1 MTQQY
6 NQNQNQNQNQTNDSN
21 NINSK
26 DFMIGTLIGGIVGA
40 ATALLLAPKS
50 GKDLRHDINEQA
62 GVLKEKTGQ
71 WKDTAVEKS
80 NEFAAVAKE
89 KSSALSKSVQEQSNN
104 VVGKLKTYRSNNN
117 ELQETNDELQAVS
130 VGETTPVEET
140 EDVNQKLEETKKAFD
155 ETEKTY
161 NQ

>member
-6 NQNQNQNQNQTNDSN
+6 NQNQNQNQTNDSN

-40 ATALLLAPKS
+40 AAALLMAPKS
-50 GKDLRHDINEQA
+50 GKDLRNDINEKTV
-62 GVLKEKTGQ
+62 VLKEKTGQ

-80 NEFAAVAKE
+80 NELAAVAKE
-89 KSSALSKSVQEQSNN
+89 KSSALTKSVQEQSNN

-117 ELQETNDELQAVS
+117 ELQETNEELQAVS
-130 VGETTPVEET
+130 AVGTTPADET
-140 EDVNQKLEETKKAFD
+140 EEVNQKLEETKKAFD

>member
-1 MTQQY
+1 MT
-6 NQNQNQNQNQTNDSN
+6 QNQNQNQQTNDNN

-50 GKDLRHDINEQA
+50 GKDLRNDLNEQA
-62 GVLKEKTGQ
+62 VVLKEKSGQ

-80 NEFAAVAKE
+80 NELAAVAKE
-89 KSSALSKSVQEQSNN
+89 KSAALSKTVQEQSNT
-104 VVGKLKTYRSNNN
+104 VKDKFKSYRTKNDPEDVID
-117 ELQETNDELQAVS
+117 ELQEVP
-130 VGETTPVEET
+130 VGDATPVQEP
-140 EDVNQKLEETKKAFD
+140 DNVNQKLEETKKAFD

>member
-6 NQNQNQNQNQTNDSN
+6 NQNQNQATDSN

-26 DFMIGTLIGGIVGA
+26 DFIIGTLIGGIVGA

-50 GKDLRHDINEQA
+50 GKDLRNDINEQA
-62 GVLKEKTGQ
+62 VVIKEKTGQ
-71 WKDTAVEKS
+71 WKDTAVEKG
-80 NEFAAVAKE
+80 NELAAVAKE
-89 KSSALSKSVQEQSNN
+89 KSSALSKTVQEQSNN
-104 VVGKLKTYRSNNN
+104 VVGKIKTYRSNNSELEEVN
-117 ELQETNDELQAVS
+117 EELQAVS
-130 VGETTPVEET
+130 EEEASPVAETA
-140 EDVNQKLEETKKAFD
+140 DLNQKLEDTKKAFD

>member
-1 MTQQY
+1 MTQQ
-6 NQNQNQNQNQTNDSN
+6 NQTQNQQATDSN

-50 GKDLRHDINEQA
+50 GKDLRNDLNEQA
-62 GVLKEKTGQ
+62 IVIKEKSGQ

-80 NEFAAVAKE
+80 NELAAVAKE
-89 KSSALSKSVQEQSNN
+89 KSAAFSKTVQEQSNTVKDKFKSYRTKGETEAVN
-104 VVGKLKTYRSNNN
+104 EELEGVAVGDATPA
-117 ELQETNDELQAVS
+117 QETDDL
-130 VGETTPVEET
+130 
-140 EDVNQKLEETKKAFD
+140 NQKLEETKKAFD

>member
-1 MTQQY
+1 MT
-6 NQNQNQNQNQTNDSN
+6 QNQNQNQQTNDNN

-50 GKDLRHDINEQA
+50 GKDLRNDLNEQA
-62 GVLKEKTGQ
+62 VVFKEKSGQ

-80 NEFAAVAKE
+80 NELAAVAKE
-89 KSSALSKSVQEQSNN
+89 KSAALSKSVQEQSNT
-104 VVGKLKTYRSNNN
+104 VKDKFKSYRTKSST
-117 ELQETNDELQAVS
+117 EDVNDELQEVP
-130 VGETTPVEET
+130 VGDATPVQET
-140 EDVNQKLEETKKAFD
+140 DNVNQKLEETKKAFD

>member
-1 MTQQY
+1 MTQQ
-6 NQNQNQNQNQTNDSN
+6 QNQNQNQANDNN

-50 GKDLRHDINEQA
+50 GKDLRNDLNEQA

-71 WKDTAVEKS
+71 WKDSAVEKS

-89 KSSALSKSVQEQSNN
+89 KSSAISKSVQEQSNN
-104 VVGKLKTYRSNNN
+104 VVGKIKSYRSENNPQ
-117 ELQETNDELQAVS
+117 EEVSEGLQDVS
-130 VGETTPVEET
+130 VGESTSIQET
-140 EDVNQKLEETKKAFD
+140 EDVNRKLEDTKKAFD
-155 ETEKTY
+155 ETEKTF
-161 NQ
+161 NS

>member
-6 NQNQNQNQNQTNDSN
+6 NQNQNQNQTNDSS

-40 ATALLLAPKS
+40 AAALLMAPKS
-50 GKDLRHDINEQA
+50 GKDLRHDINEKTV
-62 GVLKEKTGQ
+62 VLKEKTGQ

-80 NEFAAVAKE
+80 NELAAVAKE
-89 KSSALSKSVQEQSNN
+89 KSSTLTKSVQEQSNN

-117 ELQETNDELQAVS
+117 ELEETNEEVPAVS
-130 VGETTPVEET
+130 VAGTTPVDET

>member
-6 NQNQNQNQNQTNDSN
+6 NQNQNQNQTNDSN

-40 ATALLLAPKS
+40 AAALLMAPKS
-50 GKDLRHDINEQA
+50 GKDLRNDINEKTV
-62 GVLKEKTGQ
+62 VLKEKTGQ

-80 NEFAAVAKE
+80 NELAAVAKE
-89 KSSALSKSVQEQSNN
+89 KSSALTKSVQEQSNN

-117 ELQETNDELQAVS
+117 ELQETNEELQAVS
-130 VGETTPVEET
+130 AVGTTPADET
-140 EDVNQKLEETKKAFD
+140 DDVNQKLEETKKAFD

>member
-6 NQNQNQNQNQTNDSN
+6 NQNQNQNQTNDSN

-40 ATALLLAPKS
+40 AAALLMAPKS
-50 GKDLRHDINEQA
+50 GKDLRNDINEKTV
-62 GVLKEKTGQ
+62 VLKEKTGQ

-80 NEFAAVAKE
+80 NELAAVAKE
-89 KSSALSKSVQEQSNN
+89 KSSALTKSVQEQSNN
-104 VVGKLKTYRSNNN
+104 VVGKLKTYRTNNN
-117 ELQETNDELQAVS
+117 ELQETNEELQAVS
-130 VGETTPVEET
+130 AVGTTPADET

>member
-6 NQNQNQNQNQTNDSN
+6 NQNQNQNQTNDSN

-40 ATALLLAPKS
+40 AAALLMAPKS
-50 GKDLRHDINEQA
+50 GKDLRHDINEKTV
-62 GVLKEKTGQ
+62 VLKEKTGQ
-71 WKDTAVEKS
+71 WKDSAVEKS
-80 NEFAAVAKE
+80 NELAAVAKE
-89 KSSALSKSVQEQSNN
+89 KSSALTKSVQEQSNN
-104 VVGKLKTYRSNNN
+104 VVGKLKTYRSNNS
-117 ELQETNDELQAVS
+117 ELQENNEELQAVS
-130 VGETTPVEET
+130 AVGTTPADET

>member
-1 MTQQY
+1 MTQ
-6 NQNQNQNQNQTNDSN
+6 NQNQNQNQQTNDSN

-50 GKDLRHDINEQA
+50 GKDLRNDLNEQA
-62 GVLKEKTGQ
+62 VVLKEKSGQ

-80 NEFAAVAKE
+80 NELAAVAKE
-89 KSSALSKSVQEQSNN
+89 KSAALSKTVQEQSNTVKDKFN
-104 VVGKLKTYRSNNN
+104 SYRSKNNT
-117 ELQETNDELQAVS
+117 EDVNDELQEVP
-130 VGETTPVEET
+130 VGDATPVQET
-140 EDVNQKLEETKKAFD
+140 DNVNQKLEETKKAFD

>member
-1 MTQQY
+1 MT
-6 NQNQNQNQNQTNDSN
+6 QNQNQNQQTNDNN

-50 GKDLRHDINEQA
+50 GKDLRNDLNEQA
-62 GVLKEKTGQ
+62 VVIKEKSGQ

-80 NEFAAVAKE
+80 NELAAVAKE
-89 KSSALSKSVQEQSNN
+89 KSAALSKSVQEQSNT
-104 VVGKLKTYRSNNN
+104 VKDKFKSYRTKSNT
-117 ELQETNDELQAVS
+117 EDVNDELQEVP
-130 VGETTPVEET
+130 VGDATPVQET
-140 EDVNQKLEETKKAFD
+140 DNVNQKLEETKKAFD

>member
-6 NQNQNQNQNQTNDSN
+6 NQQNPNQSNDS

-26 DFMIGTLIGGIVGA
+26 DFIIGTLIGGIVGA

-50 GKDLRHDINEQA
+50 GKDLRSDINEQA
-62 GVLKEKTGQ
+62 GAWKEKTSQ

-80 NEFAAVAKE
+80 NELAAAAKE
-89 KSSALSKSVQEQSNN
+89 KSSTLTKTVQEQSNQ
-104 VVGKLKTYRSNNN
+104 VVGKIKSYRSGSA
-117 ELQETNDELQAVS
+117 EGEEEVPAET
-130 VGETTPVEET
+130 G
-140 EDVNQKLEETKKAFD
+140 DVNQKLEETKKAFD

-161 NQ
+161 NN

>member
-50 GKDLRHDINEQA
+50 GKDLRHDLNEQA
-62 GVLKEKTGQ
+62 TVIREKTGQ

-89 KSSALSKSVQEQSNN
+89 KSSALTKSVQEQSNN
-104 VVGKLKTYRSNNN
+104 VVGKLKTYRSNKD
-117 ELQETNDELQAVS
+117 EAAETDELQAVS
-130 VGETTPVEET
+130 VGDTTPGEET
-140 EDVNQKLEETKKAFD
+140 EDVNQKLEETKKSL
-155 ETEKTY
+155 
-161 NQ
+161 